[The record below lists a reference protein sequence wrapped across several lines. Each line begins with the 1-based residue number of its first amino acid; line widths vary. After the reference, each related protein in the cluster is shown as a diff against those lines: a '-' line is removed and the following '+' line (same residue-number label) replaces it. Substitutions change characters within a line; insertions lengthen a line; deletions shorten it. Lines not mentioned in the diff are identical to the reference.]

1 MIKKLLL
8 TILATAIFLY
18 GESTFSE
25 PKPSFENPRKVAI
38 QLYDSDLKKV
48 DHNLSTIYNI
58 LKEYPEESLKV
69 VVIAY
74 GNGVRALKK
83 DYDERSIQRM
93 QSLMEYDVEFVVCK
107 NTMETMNWHEED
119 FIDGATFA
127 QAGIV
132 ELIERQIAGYIGII
146 AY

>member
-1 MIKKLLL
+1 MKKILLL
-8 TILATAIFLY
+8 VFITIFSYA
-18 GESTFSE
+18 ESTFSDPQPTFDE
-25 PKPSFENPRKVAI
+25 PRKVAI
-38 QLYDSDLKKV
+38 QLYDSDLEKV
-48 DHNLSTIYNI
+48 NHNLSTIYNI

-83 DYDERSIQRM
+83 DYDAHTLTRIN
-93 QSLMEYDVEFVVCK
+93 SLMEYDVEFIVCR
-107 NTMETMNWHEED
+107 NTMETMNWTEKD
-119 FIDGATFA
+119 FIDDVSYA

-132 ELIERQIAGYIGII
+132 ELIERQVDGYIGVI

>member
-1 MIKKLLL
+1 MKNI
-8 TILATAIFLY
+8 ILVMFLALFSFA
-18 GESTFSE
+18 ESTFSDPQPNFDE
-25 PKPSFENPRKVAI
+25 PRKVAI
-38 QLYDSDLKKV
+38 QLYDSEIKKV

-74 GNGVRALKK
+74 GNGVRALMK
-83 DYDERSIQRM
+83 DYDEKALTRIK
-93 QSLMEYDVEFVVCK
+93 SLMEYDVEFIICR
-107 NTMETMNWHEED
+107 NTMETMKWTEDD
-119 FIDGATFA
+119 FIEDVSYV

-132 ELIERQIAGYIGII
+132 EVIERQIAGYVGII